1 MATVSDAEYDELK
14 KFFSFYSSRYLA
26 IDKLAPELRP
36 MACLEELE
44 KRSRRMAREG
54 LRQAI
59 NDVIERSR
67 HLDPRVVRTIDVELA
82 AQGLVT
88 LSELRRRFSREYARI
103 LRRKRISNETEYYL
117 IRGVVDALVS
127 QNPEREFLYTM
138 IKDFEAKIL

>member
-1 MATVSDAEYDELK
+1 
-14 KFFSFYSSRYLA
+14 
-26 IDKLAPELRP
+26 
-36 MACLEELE
+36 MACLELE

-67 HLDPRVVRTIDVELA
+67 HLDPRVVRTMDVELA

-88 LSELRRRFSREYARI
+88 LSELRRRFSREYAQI
-103 LRRKRISNETEYYL
+103 LRRKRISNEIEYYL

-127 QNPEREFLYTM
+127 ES
-138 IKDFEAKIL
+138 

>member
-1 MATVSDAEYDELK
+1 MATVLDGEYEELK
-14 KFFSFYSSRYLA
+14 KFFLFYSSRYLA

-36 MACLEELE
+36 MAGLEVLE

-59 NDVIERSR
+59 NDIIERSR
-67 HLDPRVVRTIDVELA
+67 HLDPTVVRTIDVELA
-82 AQGLVT
+82 AQSLIT

-103 LRRKRISNETEYYL
+103 LRRKRIRNETEYYL
-117 IRGVVDALVS
+117 IRGVVEALVS
-127 QNPEREFLYTM
+127 ENPERALLYTM